1 MICMEKMTKKQLK
14 SEADYFHDVRY
25 MSDADVALLAKNK
38 GIDIAVDLKGF
49 TLQSRLGIFSYKFA
63 PIQIS
68 YLGYPGTLGA
78 KFIDYMIAD
87 KVVLPRFRK
96 YYSENIIYL
105 PDSYQ
110 VNDDDKNI
118 K

>member
-1 MICMEKMTKKQLK
+1 MYGEDDTKKDFKKLIIFMTL
-14 SEADYFHDVRY
+14 D

-87 KVVLPRFRK
+87 KVVLQMITEIFIRK
-96 YYSENIIYL
+96 ILYICNS
-105 PDSYQ
+105 
-110 VNDDDKNI
+110 
-118 K
+118 